1 MKSGEIVAACHRCT
15 IIWVGERFSLR
26 HIAIRGPLNAYVAT
40 RTPDRLARIGHGPEN
55 GAIHL
60 SATVVI
66 SPMYSTLK
74 IIHVS
79 AAILTISGF
88 ILRGMWMMSGSPLLQ
103 RRIVRVSPHVVDT
116 ILLLSGIA
124 LTQTLSLPVLKQP
137 WLLAKLAALLVYIV
151 LGMIALR
158 HGKTREIRTTAF
170 LLALATF
177 AYIAGVAL
185 SKSLTSWLAFFLT

>member
-1 MKSGEIVAACHRCT
+1 MKSGEVVAACHRYT
-15 IIWVGERFSLR
+15 IILVGGRFSLL
-26 HIAIRGPLNAYVAT
+26 HTAIQGRPNAYVAT
-40 RTPDRLARIGHGPEN
+40 RTSDRLARIGYGPEN

-60 SATVVI
+60 IAPAI
-66 SPMYSTLK
+66 NSPMYSTLK
-74 IIHVS
+74 IIHIG
-79 AAILTISGF
+79 AAVLTISGF

-103 RRIVRVSPHVVDT
+103 RRIVRVSPHVIDT

-124 LTQTLSLPVLKQP
+124 LIQSLNLPVMRQP

-158 HGKTREIRTTAF
+158 RGKSREIRTTAF